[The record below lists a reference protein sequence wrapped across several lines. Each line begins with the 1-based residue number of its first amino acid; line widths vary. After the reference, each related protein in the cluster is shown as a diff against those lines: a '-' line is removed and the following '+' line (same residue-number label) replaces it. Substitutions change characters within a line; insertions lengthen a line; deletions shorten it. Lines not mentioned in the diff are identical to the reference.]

1 MPNPLFSML
10 GGMPSSSG
18 SPNILSLIAA
28 LKGGNPQQALQS
40 LAASNP
46 KVAEAMHLLQDKSPE
61 QLERICRALCAQKG
75 MDYNAV
81 VSQIQN
87 MLRG

>member
-10 GGMPSSSG
+10 GGMSNSSG

-61 QLERICRALCAQKG
+61 QLERICRSLCAQKG

-81 VSQIQN
+81 VSQI
-87 MLRG
+87 

>member
-1 MPNPLFSML
+1 MGNPLYNML
-10 GGMPSSSG
+10 GGTNNT
-18 SPNILSLIAA
+18 PNILSLIAA
-28 LKGGNPQQALQS
+28 MKNGGNPQQVLQT

-46 KVAEAMHLLQDKSPE
+46 KIAEAMHLLQDKNPH

-75 MDYNAV
+75 LNYDSV
-81 VSQIQN
+81 VAQVQN